1 MATTKESLSFL
12 DQIQRYWTILSAIVG
27 IGIGMQLQINNNSNY
42 IESLLEFK
50 RNIEP
55 LYLRSLEM
63 QAEIK
68 GDLKSVQLDIK
79 NTKDNQERVLKEVEK
94 FNEELR
100 QLYKNG
106 K

>member
-1 MATTKESLSFL
+1 MTPNKESLSFM
-12 DQIQRYWTILSAIVG
+12 DQLQRYWTILASIIAIGV
-27 IGIGMQLQINNNSNY
+27 GMQVQINSNSNY

-50 RNIEP
+50 RNSEP

-100 QLYKNG
+100 QLYKDG
-106 K
+106 H

>member
-1 MATTKESLSFL
+1 
-12 DQIQRYWTILSAIVG
+12 
-27 IGIGMQLQINNNSNY
+27 LQINNNSNY